1 MSLSV
6 LTLIAAQPEGLTP
19 AHMQSAH
26 QALRAAG
33 ALLEG
38 GAILDAGRAEDI
50 HFSGLHSALAAP
62 AVRAALEGTAIDA
75 IAQPVAGRRKKLLLA
90 DMDSTIVIGETLDDL
105 AEHAGLKDQ
114 IAAITARAMN
124 GELDFHAAIKERVGM
139 LAGLP
144 VSALAQT
151 YEHLQ
156 LMPGALALVQTMAA
170 HGARCVLVSGGFKFF
185 TSRVAARCGF
195 HTDFANDFIYDGDR
209 LSGLVVDPILDRNVK
224 LETLNSE
231 AAALGL
237 SLAETCT
244 VGDGANDLPMLQAA
258 GLGIA
263 YHGKPSVA
271 AAAPHRVDHG
281 DLTALLFAQGYSS
294 DVITHG

>member
-19 AHMQSAH
+19 AHMQTAQ

-50 HFSGLHSALAAP
+50 HFSELDPALAAP

-105 AEHAGLKDQ
+105 AAHAGLKDQ

-209 LSGLVVDPILDRNVK
+209 LSGLVVEPILDRNVK

-237 SLAETCT
+237 SLAQTCT